1 MITTAHL
8 IGEFIIILIMSMA
21 FYGCVNRHEK
31 HPLRAQLVFITL
43 LITYINVVA
52 AR

>member
-21 FYGCVNRHEK
+21 FCGCVNRGEK
-31 HPLRAQLVFITL
+31 HPLKAQTVFITL
-43 LITYINVVA
+43 LIFYINVVA